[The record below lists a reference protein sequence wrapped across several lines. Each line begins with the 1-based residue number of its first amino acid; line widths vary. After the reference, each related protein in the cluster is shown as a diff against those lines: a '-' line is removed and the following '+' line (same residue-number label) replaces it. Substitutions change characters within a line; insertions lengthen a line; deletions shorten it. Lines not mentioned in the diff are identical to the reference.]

1 MSTVGIMKL
10 PVICLFGST
19 ASGKTD
25 LAINLLKEF
34 PLDIINVDSA
44 QIYRGMNI
52 GTAKP
57 KKEILNQFPHRLI
70 DILDPEESYSV
81 GHFVKDANIEIK
93 RSHDKGRI
101 PLLVGGTML
110 YFHALI
116 EGLSDLPEG
125 NSNIRNT
132 INLEAKEIGWPAMH
146 KKLAAI
152 DSLAAKK
159 INPHDGQRIQ
169 RAIEVFELSGR
180 NISDWQEKKIKNN
193 NYRFIKL
200 AITHHTRLEIHQRIN
215 ERFIKMLDEG
225 FIQEVKVLMER
236 ESLTSSHSSMRA
248 VGYRQIWAYLEGQMS
263 IDDAVK
269 KAQASTRQLAKRQI
283 TWLRSTTNVIS
294 VDSNS
299 EDIFEII
306 ALKIQK

>member
-1 MSTVGIMKL
+1 MSTGEIIDL

-25 LAINLLKEF
+25 LAIKLFREF

-44 QIYRGMNI
+44 QIYRGMDI

-57 KKEILNQFPHRLI
+57 KQEILNQFPHRLI

-125 NSNIRNT
+125 DSNIRNT
-132 INLEAKEIGWPAMH
+132 INLEAKEMGWPKMH
-146 KKLAAI
+146 QKLASI
-152 DSLAAKK
+152 DILAAKK
-159 INPHDGQRIQ
+159 INPNDGQRIQ
-169 RAIEVFELSGR
+169 RALEIFELSGR
-180 NISDWQEKKIKNN
+180 NISTWQAKKIKNN
-193 NYRFIKL
+193 NYRFIKF
-200 AITHHTRLEIHQRIN
+200 AITHHVRAEIHQRIN
-215 ERFIKMLDEG
+215 DRFIKMMDEG
-225 FIQEVKVLMER
+225 FLQEVKNLMER
-236 ESLTSSHSSMRA
+236 QYLTSNHSSMRA
-248 VGYRQIWAYLEGQMS
+248 VGYRQIWSYLEGQMS
-263 IDDAVK
+263 IEEAVRRG
-269 KAQASTRQLAKRQI
+269 QAATRQFAKRQI
-283 TWLRSTTNVIS
+283 TWLRNTTNAIS
-294 VDSNS
+294 VDCDNKNIFGIISS
-299 EDIFEII
+299 EI
-306 ALKIQK
+306 KK